1 MSSLPPFVGPEG
13 AETRLWER
21 DAGGALGE
29 IQLAVRRVLHSLAS
43 PDDTLLCLALSG
55 GPDSLS
61 LAAALVRVALC
72 HPRPW
77 NVSCLTVDHGWR
89 PESAAESQAAVQCAR
104 ELGFSSAMVLRGESG
119 GGANGPEGEARLLRW
134 GLLARAAIAEAKA
147 QGKARAVI
155 LTGHTLDDQA
165 ETVLLRLAR
174 GSSLRSIAAMREFES
189 LDCQTGLPLRF
200 AWREEDS
207 GVDAAVDLSLA
218 RPLLGIRRELTQA
231 ACEQA
236 GLVAVNDPSNRME
249 GPVKTAAGQ
258 PLPRAAI
265 REQVMPA
272 LASALGQD
280 PAPALARLAGQAAAD
295 DTILEMLAGEVFWE
309 VLSDEPGD
317 GEPGDSVKLDLT
329 VIEGYKSHDLI
340 RYSAPVLRRVVRR
353 ASLLAGAR
361 VDSLTAAHLRGVVV
375 LIHDWHGQGSLALPG
390 ITVTRRGNFLEFV
403 GRSSDCSDG
412 SSPES
417 RSD

>member
-1 MSSLPPFVGPEG
+1 MSSLPPLVSPEG

-29 IQLAVRRVLHSLAS
+29 IQLAVRRVLQSLGS
-43 PDDTLLCLALSG
+43 PDSTLLCLALSG

-61 LAAALVRVALC
+61 LAAALIRVALR

-77 NVSCLTVDHGWR
+77 AVSCLTVDHGWR
-89 PESAAESQAAVQCAR
+89 PESATESQAAVQCAH
-104 ELGFSSAMVLRGESG
+104 ELGFTAATVLRGENRG
-119 GGANGPEGEARLLRW
+119 GTNGPEGEARLLRW
-134 GLLARAAIAEAKA
+134 GLMARAAVAGAKA
-147 QGKARAVI
+147 RGKDHAVI

-174 GSSLRSIAAMREFES
+174 GSSLRSISAMREFEP

-200 AWREEDS
+200 AGREEDS
-207 GVDAAVDLSLA
+207 GADAAVDLSLA
-218 RPLLGIRRELTQA
+218 RPLLGIRRSCTQA

-272 LASALGQD
+272 LAAALGQD

-295 DTILEMLAGEVFWE
+295 DTILEALAAEVFWE
-309 VLSDEPGD
+309 VLSDEPGE

-329 VIEGYKSHDLI
+329 VIEGYKYRDLI

-361 VDSLTAAHLRGVVV
+361 VDSLTAAHLRGVVD
-375 LIHDWHGQGSLALPG
+375 LIHDWHGQGPLALPG
-390 ITVTRRGNFLEFV
+390 ITVTRRDGFLEFARHRDV
-403 GRSSDCSDG
+403 SERENLSD
-412 SSPES
+412 
-417 RSD
+417 

>member
-1 MSSLPPFVGPEG
+1 MSSLPPFVSPEG
-13 AETRLWER
+13 AETRLWEH
-21 DAGGALGE
+21 DAGGALGV
-29 IQLAVRRVLHSLAS
+29 IQLAVRRVLHSLGS
-43 PDDTLLCLALSG
+43 PEDTLLCLALSG

-61 LAAALVRVALC
+61 LAAALIRVALR

-77 NVSCLTVDHGWR
+77 VVSCLTVDHGWR
-89 PESAAESQAAVQCAR
+89 SESASESQAAARCAR
-104 ELGFSSAMVLRGESG
+104 ELGFTSAMVLRGESG
-119 GGANGPEGEARLLRW
+119 GGTNGPEGEARLLRW
-134 GLLARAAIAEAKA
+134 GLLARAAVAEAKA
-147 QGKARAVI
+147 QGKNHAVI

-207 GVDAAVDLSLA
+207 GADAAVDLSLA
-218 RPLLGIRRELTQA
+218 RPLLGIRRSCTQA
-231 ACEQA
+231 ACKQA

-272 LASALGQD
+272 LAAALGQD

-295 DTILEMLAGEVFWE
+295 DTILEALAGEVFWE

-317 GEPGDSVKLDLT
+317 WEPGDSVKLDLT
-329 VIEGYKSHDLI
+329 VIEGYKYRDLI
-340 RYSAPVLRRVVRR
+340 RYSAPILRRVVRR

-361 VDSLTAAHLRGVVV
+361 VDSLTAAHLSGVVD
-375 LIHDWHGQGSLALPG
+375 LIHDWHGQGPLALPG
-390 ITVTRRGNFLEFV
+390 ITVTRREGFLEFARHRDV
-403 GRSSDCSDG
+403 SERDNLSD
-412 SSPES
+412 
-417 RSD
+417 

>member
-1 MSSLPPFVGPEG
+1 MSSLPPFVSPKGSEV
-13 AETRLWER
+13 RLWER

-29 IQLAVRRVLHSLAS
+29 IQLAVRRVLQSIDS
-43 PDDTLLCLALSG
+43 PDSTLLCLALSG

-61 LAAALVRVALC
+61 LAAALIRVALR

-77 NVSCLTVDHGWR
+77 AISCLTVDHGWR
-89 PESAAESQAAVQCAR
+89 PESAAESQAAVQCAH
-104 ELGFSSAMVLRGESG
+104 ELGFTAATVLRGERR

-134 GLLARAAIAEAKA
+134 ELLARAAVAEAKA
-147 QGKARAVI
+147 QGKDHAVI

-174 GSSLRSIAAMREFES
+174 GSSLRSISAMREFES

-207 GVDAAVDLSLA
+207 GADAAVDLSLA
-218 RPLLGIRRELTQA
+218 RPLLGIRRSCTQA

-265 REQVMPA
+265 RERVMPA
-272 LASALGQD
+272 LAAALGQD

-295 DTILEMLAGEVFWE
+295 DSILEMLAAEVFWE

-317 GEPGDSVKLDLT
+317 WEPGDGVKLDLT
-329 VIEGYKSHDLI
+329 VIEGYKYRDLI

-361 VDSLTAAHLRGVVV
+361 VDSLTEDHLRGVVD
-375 LIHDWHGQGSLALPG
+375 LIHDWHGQGPLALPG
-390 ITVTRRGNFLEFV
+390 ITVTRRDGFLEF
-403 GRSSDCSDG
+403 
-412 SSPES
+412 S
-417 RSD
+417 RHRDVSERENLWD